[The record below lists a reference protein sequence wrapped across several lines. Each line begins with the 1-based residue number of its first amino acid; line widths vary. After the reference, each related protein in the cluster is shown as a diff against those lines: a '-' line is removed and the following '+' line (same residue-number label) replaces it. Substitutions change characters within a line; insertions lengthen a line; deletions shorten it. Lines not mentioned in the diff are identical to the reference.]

1 MFLGLLTLVLIV
13 AVAYAYV
20 GEDLPTAFTMFVNV
34 LLAGLVAFNYFEPL
48 AAGVEAQVDG
58 TPLQGYEDAIF
69 LVGLFCLTLG
79 PLRWAVNNLSPS
91 LIEFPPLL
99 QRGGALLFG
108 ALTGYLLAGFLLC
121 VFQTLPLP
129 ERFMGFQADAAPSG
143 LRRILPPD
151 RVWLALMHRAGAYA
165 FSNSGGLSEVE
176 TFDKDG
182 SFEAR
187 YALFRRINAE
197 GNRLKYRGEYEPSP
211 REHEKQGE

>member
-1 MFLGLLTLVLIV
+1 MFLGFLTLVLMV

-20 GEDLPTAFTMFVNV
+20 GEDLPTAFAMFVNV

-48 AAGVEAQVDG
+48 AAGVEAQVYG
-58 TPLQGYEDAIF
+58 TPLQGYEDAFF

-79 PLRWAVNNLSPS
+79 PLRWLVNNLSPY

-99 QRGGALLFG
+99 QRGGAVLFG
-108 ALTGYLLAGFLLC
+108 ALTGYLVTGFLLC

-129 ERFMGFQADAAPSG
+129 DRFMGFQVEAAPSG

-165 FSNSGGLSEVE
+165 FSNSEGLSEAE
-176 TFDKDG
+176 TFDKEG

-187 YALFRRINAE
+187 YALFRRTNAE
-197 GNRLKYRGEYEPSP
+197 GNRLNYHGEYEPGR
-211 REHEKQGE
+211 REQEKQGE